1 MLLLVVLAGCAAD
14 GDAILAGLAGR
25 GAGKPRVDAG
35 EGQGDAGPDVGPDAG
50 PDRCPAEACNGLDD
64 DCDGEIDE
72 DADQVCGPIEAG
84 TGICRAGLRTCE
96 AGRLGDCVGAK
107 RPLTE
112 ICDEADNDCDGR
124 VDERPC
130 AVRAR

>member
-1 MLLLVVLAGCAAD
+1 M
-14 GDAILAGLAGR
+14 
-25 GAGKPRVDAG
+25 
-35 EGQGDAGPDVGPDAG
+35 GPDAG

-72 DADQVCGPIEAG
+72 DADQVWWADRGGHRHLPRGPAHLRG
-84 TGICRAGLRTCE
+84 GPTGDYGCKA
-96 AGRLGDCVGAK
+96 A
-107 RPLTE
+107 LTE